1 MKKHLQRILPVF
13 ATLFLLPGLNLSAQK
28 IQATYT
34 PASFSGPFSGK
45 VLLYL
50 SKELHSPKDA
60 IDNIP
65 AFCCFAITVK
75 DIRPNTPV
83 TFDDAA
89 IAYPVM
95 LSDIERGE
103 YYAQVVWDRNT
114 GGRNIGSSP
123 DNMYNLAVKLHFTKN
138 FKQKF
143 SIVCDSVIPHPGFE
157 ELPYMKELKAHSSL
171 LTAFY
176 NRETTVDGAVNLPAE
191 YYRDTTRRFPVELIV
206 LGYGGDYHWNSGDTA
221 KAWPLDSFPCIR
233 VFLDGNCPWG
243 HSTYANSVNTGP
255 WGDALVNE
263 FIPELEKKFRCNG
276 ARFVS
281 GHSSGG
287 WSSLW
292 LQVNYPKTFA
302 GCWSSSPDPVDFR
315 CYEMVNL
322 YKDKNLFYDQ
332 DSALRVDGCVA
343 GYSGLPWIFFK
354 DDYRI
359 ENVLWRGEQYWSWNA
374 VWGGKRAN
382 GLPENICD
390 PVTGAIDSAV
400 ASHWKK
406 YDISLILRSNWSQ
419 LKPDLDH
426 KIRVTAGKSDNYAL
440 DKAVLLLEQEMK
452 KTGADMTFAYYPGD
466 HFTVWTNPGFDT
478 DGKHFLAL
486 RYADWLKQ
494 HPGVKR

>member
-1 MKKHLQRILPVF
+1 MKIKSFHGLVF
-13 ATLFLLPGLNLSAQK
+13 LCLFNTMAHAQK
-28 IQATYT
+28 IQATYSSS
-34 PASFSGPFSGK
+34 SFAGPFSGK
-45 VLLYL
+45 VILYL

-60 IDNIP
+60 VDNIP
-65 AFCCFAITVK
+65 SFCCFAITVK
-75 DIRPNTPV
+75 DIQPNSPV
-83 TFDDAA
+83 VFDDAA
-89 IAYPVM
+89 IYFPVK

-114 GGRNIGSSP
+114 GGRNIGSCP
-123 DNMYNLAVKLHFTKN
+123 DNMFNASVKFNFTKKI
-138 FKQKF
+138 KQTFLIK
-143 SIVCDSVIPHPGFE
+143 CDSVIPNPTFVE
-157 ELPYMKELKAHSSL
+157 VPFMKELKAHSDL

-176 NRETTVDGAVNLPAE
+176 HRETTVDGAVNLPAE
-191 YYRDTTRRFPVELIV
+191 YYTDPSRKFPVEFVV
-206 LGYGGDYHWNSGDTA
+206 LGYGGDYHWNSEDTL

-263 FIPELEKKFRCNG
+263 FIPALEKKFRCNG

-315 CYEMVNL
+315 NYEMIDI
-322 YKDKNLFYDQ
+322 YKEKNMFYDQ
-332 DSALRVDGCVA
+332 DSSLRVDGAIA
-343 GYSGLPWIFFK
+343 GYSGMPWIFFK

-374 VWGGKRAN
+374 VWGGKLSN

-390 PVTGAIDSAV
+390 PNTGIIDSVV
-400 ASHWKK
+400 ASHWKN
-406 YDISLILRSNWSQ
+406 YDISLILRTNWNELQ
-419 LKPDLDH
+419 PELDN
-426 KIRVTAGKSDNYAL
+426 KIRITAGNSDNYSL
-440 DKAVLLLEQEMK
+440 DKSVKLLESEMK
-452 KTGADMTFAYYPGD
+452 KLNAKMEFVYYPGD
-466 HFTVWTNPGFDT
+466 HFTVWTNPTFVV
-478 DGKHFLAL
+478 DGQHFLAQK
-486 RYADWLKQ
+486 YVEWLKL
-494 HPGVKR
+494 HPESKK